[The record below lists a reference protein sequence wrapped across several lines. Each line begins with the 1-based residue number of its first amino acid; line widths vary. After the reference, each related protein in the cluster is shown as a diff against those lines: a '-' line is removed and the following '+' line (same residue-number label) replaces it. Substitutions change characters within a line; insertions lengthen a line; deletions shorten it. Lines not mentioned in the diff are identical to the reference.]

1 MVVKRG
7 DIIDALCRGL
17 PDGVVSFGNEFQRF
31 EQLGVCEGVKL
42 YFNKGGGE
50 GTTCTVGILV
60 DASGTRSRVRQQLI
74 GDKPLPSVLWVSGI
88 VPLRAAAAY
97 TSDMDG
103 NFLETVYVGKDYI
116 FFYPYG
122 NGNVQWVYSTR
133 SFDKQYTGMLDKL
146 AVQEQLGSSFALW
159 PDMVKGLIRETPDE
173 AFFVRV
179 IDDVPFSWKW
189 GEGDVTLVGD
199 AADGSSIIDSLLGVQ
214 RAVSDVENLLKQID
228 SIGLDRKALR
238 WYETWRLPQKALSRL
253 AFDTIFNLFA

>member
-31 EQLGVCEGVKL
+31 EQLGDGEGVKL

-116 FFYPYG
+116 FFIRMAMAMSSGSTQQGALTNNTRACLTSLRCRNNLAALLRYG
-122 NGNVQWVYSTR
+122 Q
-133 SFDKQYTGMLDKL
+133 
-146 AVQEQLGSSFALW
+146 
-159 PDMVKGLIRETPDE
+159 
-173 AFFVRV
+173 
-179 IDDVPFSWKW
+179 
-189 GEGDVTLVGD
+189 
-199 AADGSSIIDSLLGVQ
+199 
-214 RAVSDVENLLKQID
+214 
-228 SIGLDRKALR
+228 
-238 WYETWRLPQKALSRL
+238 TW
-253 AFDTIFNLFA
+253 